1 MEVILSDITILGS
14 KYTKQLKKLY
24 SAFVCEFDNSTGRQ
38 GLEAMMDFV
47 LEHMKDN
54 MYTTQPEA
62 EVRLVLIC
70 FKSNVFFAVY
80 GLTTQGSVMGINM
93 HKYIV

>member
-1 MEVILSDITILGS
+1 MEVILSDITILVS

-24 SAFVCEFDNSTGRQ
+24 SAFICEFDNSTGRQ

-54 MYTTQPEA
+54 RYTTQPEA
-62 EVRLVLIC
+62 EVRSVLI
-70 FKSNVFFAVY
+70 FLYQIKLFPF
-80 GLTTQGSVMGINM
+80 
-93 HKYIV
+93 